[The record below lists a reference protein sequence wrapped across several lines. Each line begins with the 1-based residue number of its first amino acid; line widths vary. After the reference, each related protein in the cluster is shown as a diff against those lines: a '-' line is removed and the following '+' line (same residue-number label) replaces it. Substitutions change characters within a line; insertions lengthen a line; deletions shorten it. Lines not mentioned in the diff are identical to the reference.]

1 MEGKAGGAV
10 GNVLH
15 LDPYTAGSLIGNIDQ
30 RIHCVVHG
38 AVEEFRRHL
47 QLLNGILGPAADTH
61 MDLHQVGF
69 LEHVADLEHVQG
81 AEHLFAGGNQAD
93 GLVGHA
99 LGDVQG
105 HLSVLVG
112 DLAGDG
118 LDLAGDHVHS
128 SQLGPLNGSV
138 RAAIRAV
145 SGVVAHDH
153 QIQVRIGKEGL
164 AAQGLAVGGIQPDIP
179 VQVVGGILAYAEED
193 VVPIRHF
200 RLVDHQALAVRTGSL
215 LSVDQDGQIGG
226 LLAHVLGD
234 PVGGPQGQEVLG
246 ALGGKLIEVDQ
257 LVSQDQHVQ
266 GGHAAHHLIG
276 VAVAFGQ
283 VAGNLLIEAEDD
295 LLTTLLEVE
304 GHRGVAHARLGDGH
318 LRQGHKGIGA
328 VGSQIDRLPQPT
340 GGNGDGA
347 LAVGAGGAQGGLQGS
362 VLGIH
367 QINLGTGDGAVGAA
381 IEGLAHDGQGNLLS
395 GLQSLAVQGLAVPI
409 GQIGVLV
416 LTGGLVDAEHDII
429 AVHNLG
435 LVDGGV
441 AGHGAVDQNGD
452 PGGRLAEHL
461 VDPAAGSNH
470 QIIGGTRL
478 GEILTEAVNMGLD
491 QHVQSGHAGL
501 GIHVVGKAVALCQ
514 IAPDLG
520 IYAEGDK
527 IPFRLSGVG
536 HGGRNELGGGDGD
549 HAVGGGER
557 RLYGDGFFAIA
568 AGPVGDLGLDAAGGG
583 HDVGTGLLK
592 GHFHIALA
600 VGDRILDGGEGA
612 VLPGADLG
620 TGHAAGLVA
629 AHSHGRAAL
638 EIQGDVLVGL
648 HGESSAVKVA
658 DHIRPVGLILENA
671 GIELVALGH
680 GAGLVGHTHGQ
691 SHIVLQEVVASLGIC
706 GDVPDLLDE
715 TAADLIAALTVLLM
729 QGNQSLIVGQ
739 DAVAVQVL
747 DGDGQLDSG
756 LAVGS
761 LGEDTLVAEGKVNR
775 STVSR
780 AGLGGLLYGDNAVG
794 GDGGTVDVVRPLQ
807 LIIPALAGQNALG
820 GDKVGTGLVE
830 AQGHIAV
837 KVGLGT
843 ADLGEDAVLPGAHG
857 DVGGT
862 GLGVVVGLTGQGQLE
877 GLTGLDRDLG
887 LVEPGEA
894 VGPVRLVRH
903 DNGIQLIVVCYGAG
917 LVGDHLGE
925 LFPVLEKAGGVGLN
939 APELGNGNTPLKGV
953 AAHAV
958 DLMQSNQCVVEGQ
971 DAVGIRVLDGDGQ
984 LHGSPAVVGLAQDS
998 LHADGKEDIGCSG
1011 ICLEVLDL
1019 LHRLFGGLLVSRLG
1033 LIRGFRFLRGFR
1045 GFLGGSLRLF
1055 LCGGFRF
1062 FLGSLCLD
1070 CGILGFHCGN

>member
-1 MEGKAGGAV
+1 M
-10 GNVLH
+10 
-15 LDPYTAGSLIGNIDQ
+15 
-30 RIHCVVHG
+30 
-38 AVEEFRRHL
+38 
-47 QLLNGILGPAADTH
+47 
-61 MDLHQVGF
+61 
-69 LEHVADLEHVQG
+69 
-81 AEHLFAGGNQAD
+81 
-93 GLVGHA
+93 
-99 LGDVQG
+99 QG

-145 SGVVAHDH
+145 GGVAAHDH

-164 AAQGLAVGGIQPDIP
+164 TTQGLAVGGIQPDIP
-179 VQVVGGILAYAEED
+179 VQVVGGILAYTEED

-215 LSVDQDGQIGG
+215 FPVDQNGQVCG

-234 PVGGPQGQEVLG
+234 PVGGSQDQEVLG
-246 ALGGKLIEVDQ
+246 ALGGELIEVDQ
-257 LVSQDQHVQ
+257 LMGPDQHVQ

-283 VAGNLLIEAEDD
+283 VAGNLLIEGEDD
-295 LLTTLLEVE
+295 LLTILLEVE

-318 LRQGHKGIGA
+318 LRQGHKGISA
-328 VGSQIDRLPQPT
+328 IGSQIDRLPQPT

-347 LAVGAGGAQGGLQGS
+347 LAVGAGGAQNGIQS
-362 VLGIH
+362 TVLGIH
-367 QINLGTGDGAVGAA
+367 QVNLSTGDRAVGAA
-381 IEGLAHDGQGNLLS
+381 VEGLAHNGQGNLLS
-395 GLQSLAVQGLAVPI
+395 GLQGLAVQGLAVPI
-409 GQIGVLV
+409 GQIGILV
-416 LTGGLVDAEHDII
+416 ITGGLVDAEHDII

-452 PGGRLAEHL
+452 PGGGLAEHL

-491 QHVQSGHAGL
+491 QYVQSGHTGL
-501 GIHVVGKAVALCQ
+501 GVHVVGKAVALGQ
-514 IAPDLG
+514 IAGDLYVHTG
-520 IYAEGDK
+520 GEEVAAA
-527 IPFRLSGVG
+527 LSGVG

-557 RLYGDGFFAIA
+557 RLYGDDLVALAI
-568 AGPVGDLGLDAAGGG
+568 GPVGDLGLDAAGGG
-583 HDVGTGLLK
+583 HDVGAGLLK

-612 VLPGADLG
+612 VLPDADLG

-629 AHSHGRAAL
+629 AHSHGGAAL

-648 HGESSAVKVA
+648 HGEGSAVKVA
-658 DHIRPVGLILENA
+658 DHIGPFGLILENA
-671 GIELVALGH
+671 GIELVILGH
-680 GAGLVGHTHGQ
+680 GAGLVVHTHGQ

-747 DGDGQLDSG
+747 DGDGQLDSS
-756 LAVGS
+756 LAVGG

-780 AGLGGLLYGDNAVG
+780 AGLGGLLYGDDAVG
-794 GDGGTVDVVRPLQ
+794 GDGGTVDVVFIVKIVVIAQTR
-807 LIIPALAGQNALG
+807 QNALG
-820 GDKVGTGLVE
+820 GDKVSTGFVE

-837 KVGLGT
+837 NISLGVFQG
-843 ADLGEDAVLPGAHG
+843 GESAVLPGAHG
-857 DVGGT
+857 NADST
-862 GLGVVVGLTGQGQLE
+862 GLGIVVGLTGQGQLE

-903 DNGIQLIVVCYGAG
+903 DNGIQLIVVRHGAS
-917 LVGDHLGE
+917 LEVHHFGE
-925 LFPVLEKAGGVGLN
+925 LFPVLEEAGGVGFH
-939 APELGNGNTPLKGV
+939 APELGNGTALLKGV
-953 AAHAV
+953 ALRTV
-958 DLMQSNQCVVEGQ
+958 GLMQSNQRVVEGQ

-984 LHGSPAVVGLAQDS
+984 LHGSFAVVGLAKDS
-998 LHADGKEDIGCSG
+998 LHADGKEDIGRSG
-1011 ICLEVLDL
+1011 IRLEVLDL

-1045 GFLGGSLRLF
+1045 GFLCGSLRLF
-1055 LCGGFRF
+1055 LRGGFRF